1 MRILIVE
8 DNHTNA
14 FVLNSFLKK
23 WNIHTELAKNGQ
35 EALNK
40 LEEAEFDV
48 VLMDLQM
55 PVMDGKEATRIIRTD
70 KQKKYYNIPV
80 IALTADATSETR
92 QSIDDFGLSPYLSK
106 PFNPDTLYSMLTN
119 YYKLNEN

>member
-1 MRILIVE
+1 MKILVVE

-23 WNIHTELAKNGQ
+23 WNTLTDLAKNGQ
-35 EALNK
+35 EALEK
-40 LEEAEFDV
+40 LEKSEFDV

-55 PVMDGKEATRIIRTD
+55 PVMDGREATRIIRTD
-70 KQKKYYNIPV
+70 KLKKYHNIPI

-92 QSIDDFGLSPYLSK
+92 QSIDQFGFDHYLSK
-106 PFNPDTLYSMLTN
+106 PFSPDALYRILN
-119 YYKLNEN
+119 KYYKLHEN